1 MNTQQGSSAG
11 LNTVNYVI
19 FLNISD
25 SAVSACE
32 ELPGSQIQSDRSSPP
47 LPALLRDGEKLL
59 NSTLNHPAA
68 EERVFAG
75 LCLSCGG
82 SRAIWWLWG
91 SLPSF
96 QWARQGDGSSCGG
109 IAPRQW
115 GTHWGGECSRGLF
128 WATPTAQRALHL
140 RYAGAPI
147 APLLCPLSF
156 APIQNCKYFRFWSQ
170 LP

>member
-47 LPALLRDGEKLL
+47 PPPLLRDGEKLL
-59 NSTLNHPAA
+59 NSMLNHPAA

-109 IAPRQW
+109 HCPQAVRNPLRW
-115 GTHWGGECSRGLF
+115 GVQQRSVLSNTHCPESSSSEVCRCPHSPSPL
-128 WATPTAQRALHL
+128 P
-140 RYAGAPI
+140 
-147 APLLCPLSF
+147 PLLCPHTELQVF
-156 APIQNCKYFRFWSQ
+156 
-170 LP
+170 

>member
-1 MNTQQGSSAG
+1 MTQLSLLVKSCQGHRY
-11 LNTVNYVI
+11 NQT
-19 FLNISD
+19 D
-25 SAVSACE
+25 
-32 ELPGSQIQSDRSSPP
+32 PP
-47 LPALLRDGEKLL
+47 PPPALLRDGEKLL

-109 IAPRQW
+109 HCPQAVRNPLRW
-115 GTHWGGECSRGLF
+115 GVQQRSVLSNTHCPESSSSEVCRCPHSPSPL
-128 WATPTAQRALHL
+128 P
-140 RYAGAPI
+140 
-147 APLLCPLSF
+147 PLLCPHTELQVF
-156 APIQNCKYFRFWSQ
+156 
-170 LP
+170 